1 MLAAGTGGCLPA
13 NADNPPA
20 HIGFSLQRSEGDGT
34 SWLTP
39 SAPVGQDERALMSTP
54 QTEITP
60 RYANY
65 ALGLLL
71 VVYIFNF
78 IDRQILSILM
88 EDIKAEIELSDTQLG
103 FLGGIAF
110 ALFYA
115 TAGIPIAR
123 WADRGSRRT
132 IIALSVLVWSLMTAF
147 TGAAR
152 GFWML
157 LAARVGVGI
166 GEAGCSPPSHS
177 LISDFFPLER
187 RGTALSIY
195 AIGIPVGASL
205 GTLIGAW
212 IGDMFNWR
220 IAFVAV
226 GIPGVVLAGIVRMT
240 LRDPVRGRT
249 EPVAHVETGGES
261 LANVARFLG
270 KLRSFWHMSFAGAL
284 HAFVG
289 YGAAYFVPSFFAR
302 VHEMGLAER
311 GTWLGTIALVGVV
324 GTFLGGWLGDRLAP
338 RDLRWYLWVPGLA
351 TIAGI
356 PIALG
361 YYLSPDPYVALLL
374 FGIPAGIAGPM
385 YLGPSFA
392 MTQTLVK
399 PHMRA
404 MASAIL
410 LFILNMI
417 GLGLG
422 PWFVGYVSD
431 ALAPQYGDES
441 LRWALASI
449 VSIGNAWAAIHYF
462 LAARTLRDDLTAK
475 DAPK

>member
-1 MLAAGTGGCLPA
+1 M
-13 NADNPPA
+13 
-20 HIGFSLQRSEGDGT
+20 
-34 SWLTP
+34 
-39 SAPVGQDERALMSTP
+39 SAPHA
-54 QTEITP
+54 EITP

-78 IDRQILSILM
+78 IDRQILSILL
-88 EDIKAEIELSDTQLG
+88 EDIKEEIHLTDTQLG

-132 IIALSVLVWSLMTAF
+132 IIALAVLVWSGFTAL
-147 TGAAR
+147 TGSAKSFA
-152 GFWML
+152 ML
-157 LAARVGVGI
+157 LTARIGVGI

-177 LISDFFPLER
+177 LISDYFPVER

-195 AIGIPVGASL
+195 ALGIPIGGAL
-205 GTLIGAW
+205 GMLIGAW
-212 IGDMFNWR
+212 VADLFDWR
-220 IAFVAV
+220 TAFVAV
-226 GIPGVVLAGIVRMT
+226 AVPGVVLAAVVRLT
-240 LRDPVRGRT
+240 LREPERGRT
-249 EPVAHVETGGES
+249 EVEAPVDSGGES
-261 LANVARFLG
+261 VGQVLRFLAG
-270 KLRSFWHMSFAGAL
+270 LRSFWHMSFAGAL

-311 GTWLGTIALVGVV
+311 GTWLAAIGLVGVV

-338 RDLRWYLWVPGLA
+338 RDMRWYLWVPGLA
-351 TIAGI
+351 TIAGV

-374 FGIPAGIAGPM
+374 FGIPAGVAGPM

-417 GLGLG
+417 GLGIG
-422 PWFVGYVSD
+422 PWFVGFVSD
-431 ALAPQYGDES
+431 LLAPQYGDES
-441 LRWALASI
+441 LRWALVSI
-449 VSIGNAWAAIHYF
+449 VCVGNAWAAVHYF
-462 LAARTLRDDLTAK
+462 LGSRTFREDLEAKYARD
-475 DAPK
+475 

>member
-1 MLAAGTGGCLPA
+1 MPA
-13 NADNPPA
+13 
-20 HIGFSLQRSEGDGT
+20 Q
-34 SWLTP
+34 
-39 SAPVGQDERALMSTP
+39 

-78 IDRQILSILM
+78 IDRQILSILL
-88 EDIKAEIELSDTQLG
+88 EDIKADIELTDTELG

-110 ALFYA
+110 ALFY
-115 TAGIPIAR
+115 TFAGIPIAR

-132 IIALSVLVWSLMTAF
+132 IIAISILIWSIMTAF

-152 GFWML
+152 GFWMI

-166 GEAGCSPPSHS
+166 GEAGCSPPAHS
-177 LISDFFPLER
+177 LISDYFPPEK

-195 AIGIPVGASL
+195 SIGIPVGGSL

-212 IGDMFNWR
+212 VGDLFGWR
-220 IAFVAV
+220 MAFVAV
-226 GIPGVVLAGIVRMT
+226 GLPGVLLALIVRWT
-240 LRDPVRGRT
+240 LKEPERGRT
-249 EPVAHVETGGES
+249 ELPTPDGQKVESGGES
-261 LANVARFLG
+261 VGQVLKFLAG
-270 KLRSFWHMSFAGAL
+270 LRSFWHMAFAGSL

-289 YGAAYFVPSFFAR
+289 YGAAYFLPSFFAR

-311 GTWLGTIALVGVV
+311 GTWLSAIALVGII
-324 GTFLGGWLGDRLAP
+324 GTFLGGWLGDKLAP
-338 RDLRWYLWVPGLA
+338 RDVRWYLWVPALA
-351 TIAGI
+351 TLAGV

-410 LFILNMI
+410 LFVLNLI
-417 GLGLG
+417 GLGIG
-422 PWFVGYVSD
+422 PWFVGFVSD
-431 ALAPQYGDES
+431 ALAPQFGNES
-441 LRWALASI
+441 LRWALVSI
-449 VSIGNAWAAIHYF
+449 VSVGNLWAALHYV
-462 LAARTLRDDLTAK
+462 LAGRTFHADLKARYAK
-475 DAPK
+475 S